1 VLPRLHV
8 LPAYTAVIECD
19 PLVLNTMPANVA
31 FPLLSAIVCKTVAP
45 SFNVTEPVGVAL
57 PGASVAT
64 VTLNTMGIPTG
75 DGFGKAVNIVAVAAL
90 LTVCVRATE
99 VLVL

>member
-1 VLPRLHV
+1 MLPRLFV
-8 LPAYTAVIECD
+8 LPAYTAVMECD
-19 PLVLNTMPANVA
+19 PCASEEMPNVA

-45 SFNVTEPVGVAL
+45 SFNVTEPVGVPL

-75 DGFGKAVNIVAVAAL
+75 DGFGEAVNIVAVAAL

-99 VLVL
+99 ALVL

>member
-1 VLPRLHV
+1 MFV
-8 LPAYTAVIECD
+8 LPAYTAVMEWT
-19 PLVLNTMPANVA
+19 PPAEKSMENVA
-31 FPLLSAIVCKTVAP
+31 FPPLSDMVCKTVAP
-45 SFNVTEPVGVAL
+45 SFNVTEPVGVPL

-75 DGFGKAVNIVAVAAL
+75 DGFGEAVNIVAVAAL

-99 VLVL
+99 ALVL